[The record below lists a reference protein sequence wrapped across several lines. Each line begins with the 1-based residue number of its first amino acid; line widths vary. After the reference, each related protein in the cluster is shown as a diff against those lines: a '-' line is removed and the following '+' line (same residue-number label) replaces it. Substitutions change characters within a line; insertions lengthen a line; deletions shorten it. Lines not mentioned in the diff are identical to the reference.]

1 MYTHFIIILKNIS
14 FLYYLI
20 LTAIALSL
28 YTENEMKKIKKNY
41 IIRSGLHF
49 YSNYTIKTLLKH
61 KNTKFYVYDGIVLLF
76 FVYYL

>member
-28 YTENEMKKIKKNY
+28 YTENEMKKIKKK
-41 IIRSGLHF
+41 L
-49 YSNYTIKTLLKH
+49 
-61 KNTKFYVYDGIVLLF
+61 
-76 FVYYL
+76 YYKVWPTFL